1 MLNKHWHLRNAHLPV
16 MLTLGG
22 KCTMTLLIFGLGLT
36 RERKDTCQSMD
47 SAKKAHLLFLFY
59 KVEGYTE

>member
-16 MLTLGG
+16 MLTLRG
-22 KCTMTLLIFGLGLT
+22 KCAVTLFIFSWGLTGKEKTHVKLWILQNVHLRFLIF
-36 RERKDTCQSMD
+36 
-47 SAKKAHLLFLFY
+47 